1 VRFQLETVLKIF
13 MNKSLNSFAP
23 FARRATAF
31 SLAFALL
38 AGSFVA
44 LPSDASAQKAAS
56 KAARLSEEQR
66 IVHVLGRLGFG
77 ARPGDVERVRK
88 MGLERYIEAQLA
100 PEKIADESAE
110 AKLRGLSSYWMTTA
124 ELYQKYP
131 QPGQLLR
138 ALQRQGRLPADLAE
152 LRENRKGGDEAS
164 ASQKDAGAK
173 MDAPEGA
180 MRNDAATMAANNE
193 EPGAAMKN
201 DARRD
206 YRQALQEYYR
216 ENNLQQPARI
226 TAELQSSRI
235 LRAVY
240 SERQLQEVLVD
251 FWTNHFNVYANKGAD
266 RWLLVSYDRDTI
278 RPHTL
283 GKFKDL
289 LLATAQSP
297 AMLFYLDNYQSV
309 SPNAGQGAAR
319 MRPRV
324 KRFFETLTDP
334 QMNGAS
340 DAGQGTAPRRRRGM
354 NRRRQL
360 RREQANGENAQMSA
374 SPQAQQAQET
384 PAPQQQPRRRRRGI
398 NENYARELME
408 LHTLGVEGGY
418 TQKDVQEVAR
428 CFTGWTIFDPR
439 GQGGRMGLTKL
450 EDAGKFHFN
459 PRLHD
464 DGEKIVLGHKIPSGG
479 GINDG
484 LLVLDILS
492 KHPSTAKFIATK
504 LARRFVSD
512 NPTPALVARIGAAYT
527 KSDGDIRTTL
537 RAIFSSPE
545 FNAPENYRAK
555 IKTPFELAISA
566 VRSLGGETTGAP
578 ALHQWIARMGEPLYQ
593 YQAPTGYP
601 DTSEHWVNTGA
612 LLERMNFALALVA
625 GRINGTRVNLARFDN
640 TKGTGIDKSR
650 LIEQFAAVIL
660 QGDMSERTKAALLKQ
675 LNEAAATSTT
685 ATSTAATTAA
695 TTTTM
700 KTGASA
706 SNNPATLTT
715 GEMNKDDA
723 LTARGGGRRG
733 RQGREMA
740 VNAPISETARIAALI
755 LGSPEF
761 QRQ

>member
-1 VRFQLETVLKIF
+1 MKIF
-13 MNKSLNSFAP
+13 KHSSLNSAAALLP
-23 FARRATAF
+23 VGVRRATAVT
-31 SLAFALL
+31 LAFVLV
-38 AGSFVA
+38 AGSFA
-44 LPSDASAQKAAS
+44 ASAQKKAAAT
-56 KAARLSEEQR
+56 KAARLSDEQR
-66 IVHVLGRLGFG
+66 ILHVLNRLGFG

-88 MGLERYIEAQLA
+88 MGVERYIEQQLA
-100 PEKIADESAE
+100 PDKIEDSVAE

-124 ELYQKYP
+124 ELYRKYP
-131 QPGQLLR
+131 QPGRLLR
-138 ALQRQGRLPADLAE
+138 ALERQGRLPADLADA
-152 LRENRKGGDEAS
+152 RENRTKGANEAS
-164 ASQKDAGAK
+164 KPDTAAGAK
-173 MDAPEGA
+173 QDAEG
-180 MRNDAATMAANNE
+180 MSSNDMA
-193 EPGAAMKN
+193 AAMKTGETGAAQN
-201 DARRD
+201 EARRD
-206 YRQALQEYYR
+206 YRQAIQEYYR
-216 ENNLQQPARI
+216 QNNLLQPARI

-235 LRAVY
+235 LRAAY

-297 AMLFYLDNYQSV
+297 AMLFFLDNYQSV
-309 SPNAGQGAAR
+309 SPAAGRGAAR

-324 KRFFETLTDP
+324 KRFSEMLAVP
-334 QMNGAS
+334 QQMGGEAGAEQP
-340 DAGQGTAPRRRRGM
+340 GGRRRARM

-360 RREQANGENAQMSA
+360 MREGADAQAAPEMTAAAQKQGETTAAQAEA
-374 SPQAQQAQET
+374 SPRPPQ
-384 PAPQQQPRRRRRGI
+384 QQQPRRMRRGI

-439 GQGGRMGLTKL
+439 GAGGAAGLTNP
-450 EDAGKFHFN
+450 ERAGTFFFN

-464 DGEKIVLGHKIPSGG
+464 DGEKFVLGHKIPAGG

-512 NPTPALVARIGAAYT
+512 NPTPALVERIASAYT

-537 RAIFSSPE
+537 RAIFASPE

-578 ALHQWIARMGEPLYQ
+578 ALHGWIARMGEPLYQ

-601 DTSEHWVNTGA
+601 DTAEHWVNTGA
-612 LLERMNFALALVA
+612 LLERMNFALALV
-625 GRINGTRVNLARFDN
+625 GNRINGTRVDLTRFDGAGGN
-640 TKGTGIDKSR
+640 TAPGADKSR

-660 QGDMSERTKAALLKQ
+660 QGDMSERTKATLLKQ
-675 LNEAAATSTT
+675 LNEATTTTTPTAAAAATTN
-685 ATSTAATTAA
+685 AANSTAATAR
-695 TTTTM
+695 
-700 KTGASA
+700 A
-706 SNNPATLTT
+706 SNN
-715 GEMNKDDA
+715 DDA
-723 LTARGGGRRG
+723 MMPRAGVGGGGGRRG
-733 RQGREMA
+733 GARREMLA
-740 VNAPISETARIAALI
+740 ANAPIPEAARIAALI

-761 QRQ
+761 QRH

>member
-1 VRFQLETVLKIF
+1 
-13 MNKSLNSFAP
+13 MNKSLNSRASLVL
-23 FARRATAF
+23 RRATALA
-31 SLAFALL
+31 LAFALV
-38 AGSFVA
+38 AGST
-44 LPSDASAQKAAS
+44 ASFRPGAAFAQKAPGGR
-56 KAARLSEEQR
+56 AARLSEDQR
-66 IVHVLGRLGFG
+66 ILHVLNRLGFG

-88 MGLERYIEAQLA
+88 LGLENYIEQQLA
-100 PEKIADESAE
+100 PDKITDAVAE
-110 AKLRGLSSYWMTTA
+110 AKLRDLSSYWMTTA
-124 ELYQKYP
+124 ELYRKYP
-131 QPGQLLR
+131 QPGRLLR
-138 ALQRQGRLPADLAE
+138 ALERQGRLPANLSE
-152 LRENRKGGDEAS
+152 LRENRTKGGGDAAAKPDS
-164 ASQKDAGAK
+164 GAAGAK
-173 MDAPEGA
+173 MGMEGA
-180 MRNDAATMAANNE
+180 MSND
-193 EPGAAMKN
+193 GAAISTGEAKN
-201 DARRD
+201 DTREN
-206 YRQALQEYYR
+206 YRQAIQEYYR
-216 ENNLQQPARI
+216 ENNLLQPARI

-235 LRAVY
+235 LRAAY

-278 RPHTL
+278 RPRTL

-309 SPNAGQGAAR
+309 SPAAGRGAAR

-324 KRFFETLTDP
+324 KRFSEMLAIP
-334 QMNGAS
+334 RAGGAA
-340 DAGQGTAPRRRRGM
+340 DAERQGGGRRRL

-360 RREQANGENAQMSA
+360 MRERANVSNDEMTAAQEQQGQMPA
-374 SPQAQQAQET
+374 TQAQT
-384 PAPQQQPRRRRRGI
+384 PPVQQPRRMRRGI

-439 GQGGRMGLTKL
+439 GAGSAAGLTNP
-450 EDAGKFHFN
+450 ERAGAFYFN

-464 DGEKIVLGHKIPSGG
+464 DGEKLVLGHKIPAGG

-484 LLVLDILS
+484 MLVLDILS

-512 NPTPALVARIGAAYT
+512 NPQLATVESIAAAYT

-537 RAIFSSPE
+537 RAVFSSPE

-601 DTSEHWVNTGA
+601 DTAEHWVNTGA

-625 GRINGTRVNLARFDN
+625 GRINGTRVDLTRFS
-640 TKGTGIDKSR
+640 KAGGTIADKPR

-660 QGDMSERTKAALLKQ
+660 QGDMSERTKTALLKG
-675 LNEAAATSTT
+675 LNEAT
-685 ATSTAATTAA
+685 
-695 TTTTM
+695 
-700 KTGASA
+700 TGAA
-706 SNNPATLTT
+706 SPANAANPTP
-715 GEMNKDDA
+715 EMTRAAGNDDSSMPRGGGGGR
-723 LTARGGGRRG
+723 RGGGRR
-733 RQGREMA
+733 EMLA
-740 VNAPISETARIAALI
+740 VNTPIPEAARIAALI
-755 LGSPEF
+755 IGSPEF

>member
-1 VRFQLETVLKIF
+1 MKNF
-13 MNKSLNSFAP
+13 MIGSLNSFALL
-23 FARRATAF
+23 ARRATAF
-31 SLAFALL
+31 TLAFALL
-38 AGSFVA
+38 AASFVA
-44 LPSDASAQKAAS
+44 LPTANAQQQRQSSAS
-56 KAARLSEEQR
+56 KTARLSEEQR

-77 ARPGDVERVRK
+77 ARPGDVERARQI
-88 MGLERYIEAQLA
+88 GLERYIEAQLA
-100 PEKIADESAE
+100 PDKLADAGVE
-110 AKLRGLSSYWMTTA
+110 AKLRNLPSYWMTTA

-152 LRENRKGGDEAS
+152 LRDNRKGGDDAAATKKGAS
-164 ASQKDAGAK
+164 EK
-173 MDAPEGA
+173 MDAEGA
-180 MRNDAATMAANNE
+180 MVNEMASKANNGAEPEMAAKNE
-193 EPGAAMKN
+193 
-201 DARRD
+201 ARRD
-206 YRQALQEYYR
+206 YRQALREYYR
-216 ENNLQQPARI
+216 ENNLLQPARI

-235 LRAVY
+235 LRATY

-278 RPHTL
+278 RPNTL

-297 AMLFYLDNYQSV
+297 AMLFYLDNFQSV
-309 SPNAGQGAAR
+309 SPNAGQGANR
-319 MRPRV
+319 MRPRM
-324 KRFFETLTDP
+324 RRLFETLTNP
-334 QMNGAS
+334 QMNGATG
-340 DAGQGTAPRRRRGM
+340 DAGQGTPNPRRAARM
-354 NRRRQL
+354 NRQREL
-360 RREQANGENAQMSA
+360 RREGANAQSA
-374 SPQAQQAQET
+374 QQMPAPPEQQAQT
-384 PAPQQQPRRRRRGI
+384 PAPQQPRRRRRGI

-439 GQGGRMGLTKL
+439 GVGGASGLTKP
-450 EDAGKFHFN
+450 ERAGTFFFN

-464 DGEKIVLGHKIPSGG
+464 DGEKLVLGHKIPAGG

-484 LLVLDILS
+484 LMVLDILS

-504 LARRFVSD
+504 LARRFVAD
-512 NPTPALVARIGAAYT
+512 NPPPALVERIASAYT

-537 RAIFSSPE
+537 RAIFASPE

-601 DTSEHWVNTGA
+601 DTAEHWVNTGA
-612 LLERMNFALALVA
+612 LLERMNFALALV
-625 GRINGTRVNLARFDN
+625 GNRINGTRVDLARFN
-640 TKGTGIDKSR
+640 QAGGTSVDKSR
-650 LIEQFAAVIL
+650 LVEQFAAVIL
-660 QGDMSERTKAALLKQ
+660 QGDMTERTKAALLKQ
-675 LNEAAATSTT
+675 LNEAA
-685 ATSTAATTAA
+685 
-695 TTTTM
+695 TTTTAS
-700 KTGASA
+700 TTTANASA
-706 SNNPATLTT
+706 SNSALTMT
-715 GEMNKDDA
+715 GAMNDDDA
-723 LTARGGGRRG
+723 LMMRGGEGGGGGRRG
-733 RQGREMA
+733 GRRAMA
-740 VNAPISETARIAALI
+740 ANANAPISDVARIAALI

>member
-1 VRFQLETVLKIF
+1 
-13 MNKSLNSFAP
+13 MNKSLNSCAP
-23 FARRATAF
+23 LLVVRRATAVL
-31 SLAFALL
+31 LAFALV
-38 AGSFVA
+38 AGSFA
-44 LPSDASAQKAAS
+44 AFGHGAAFAQKMSAATKS
-56 KAARLSEEQR
+56 ARLSDEQR
-66 IVHVLGRLGFG
+66 ILHALNRLGFG

-88 MGLERYIEAQLA
+88 IGLENYIEQQLA
-100 PEKIADESAE
+100 PERIEDAAAE

-124 ELYQKYP
+124 ELYAKYP
-131 QPGQLLR
+131 QPGRLLR
-138 ALQRQGRLPADLAE
+138 ALERQGRLPADLAE
-152 LRENRKGGDEAS
+152 LREKRTKGAGEMSKPDGAN
-164 ASQKDAGAK
+164 AKQDA
-173 MDAPEGA
+173 EGA
-180 MRNDAATMAANNE
+180 MSNAAAASKAGATGAAN
-193 EPGAAMKN
+193 P
-201 DARRD
+201 DARRG
-206 YRQALQEYYR
+206 YRQAIQEYYR
-216 ENNLQQPARI
+216 ENNLLQPARI

-235 LRAVY
+235 LRATY

-278 RPHTL
+278 RPRTL

-297 AMLFYLDNYQSV
+297 AMLFFLDNYQSV
-309 SPNAGQGAAR
+309 SPTAGRAAAR

-324 KRFFETLTDP
+324 KRFSETLALP
-334 QMNGAS
+334 QANGEAG
-340 DAGQGTAPRRRRGM
+340 AEGQGGRRRM

-360 RREQANGENAQMSA
+360 MRREGADAEGAQAMPAMKGG
-374 SPQAQQAQET
+374 ET
-384 PAPQQQPRRRRRGI
+384 PAMQAQTPPAPPQQPRRMRRGI

-439 GQGGRMGLTKL
+439 GQGGAAGLTNP
-450 EDAGKFHFN
+450 ERAGTFFFN
-459 PRLHD
+459 LRLHD
-464 DGEKIVLGHKIPSGG
+464 DGEKVVLGHKIPAGG
-479 GINDG
+479 GIKDG
-484 LLVLDILS
+484 MLVLDILS

-512 NPTPALVARIGAAYT
+512 NPTPALVERIASAYA
-527 KSDGDIRTTL
+527 KSDGDIRATL
-537 RAIFSSPE
+537 RATFASPE

-601 DTSEHWVNTGA
+601 DTAEHWVNTGA
-612 LLERMNFALALVA
+612 LLERMNFALALV
-625 GRINGTRVNLARFDN
+625 GNRINGTRVDLSRFN
-640 TKGTGIDKSR
+640 SAGADKSR

-675 LNEAAATSTT
+675 LNEATATTHATLNDATSRTT
-685 ATSTAATTAA
+685 ATTT
-695 TTTTM
+695 
-700 KTGASA
+700 S
-706 SNNPATLTT
+706 
-715 GEMNKDDA
+715 EMNNDDA
-723 LTARGGGRRG
+723 AMMPRAGGGGGGRRRG
-733 RQGREMA
+733 GARREMLLA
-740 VNAPISETARIAALI
+740 ATTPITEAARIAALI

>member
-1 VRFQLETVLKIF
+1 
-13 MNKSLNSFAP
+13 MNKSLNFRASLV
-23 FARRATAF
+23 RRATAL
-31 SLAFALL
+31 SLAFALV
-38 AGSFVA
+38 AGSFAAFQPGAA
-44 LPSDASAQKAAS
+44 LAQKKAAQ
-56 KAARLSEEQR
+56 AARLSEEQR
-66 IVHVLGRLGFG
+66 ILHVLNRLGFG

-88 MGLERYIEAQLA
+88 LGLENYIEQQLA
-100 PEKIADESAE
+100 PEKIADATAE
-110 AKLRGLSSYWMTTA
+110 AKLRNLSSYWMTTA
-124 ELYQKYP
+124 ELYRKYP
-131 QPGQLLR
+131 QPGRLLR
-138 ALQRQGRLPADLAE
+138 ALERQGRLPADLADA
-152 LRENRKGGDEAS
+152 RENRAKGANEAS
-164 ASQKDAGAK
+164 KPEAGAK
-173 MDAPEGA
+173 ANAEDA
-180 MRNDAATMAANNE
+180 MSNDAQAALKAGETAASKNE
-193 EPGAAMKN
+193 
-201 DARRD
+201 ARRD
-206 YRQALQEYYR
+206 YRQAIQEYYR
-216 ENNLQQPARI
+216 QNNLLQPARI

-235 LRAVY
+235 LRAAY

-289 LLATAQSP
+289 LQATAQSP
-297 AMLFYLDNYQSV
+297 AMLFFLDNFQSV
-309 SPNAGQGAAR
+309 SPAAGRGAAR

-324 KRFFETLTDP
+324 KRFSEMLAIP
-334 QMNGAS
+334 Q
-340 DAGQGTAPRRRRGM
+340 AGGEMSAEQQQGGQRRGRM

-360 RREQANGENAQMSA
+360 MREEANAQEAAPATAAAQPGQMPA
-374 SPQAQQAQET
+374 AQAQM
-384 PAPQQQPRRRRRGI
+384 PAAPNQPRRMRRGI

-439 GQGGRMGLTKL
+439 GAGAATGLTNP
-450 EDAGKFHFN
+450 ERAGTFFFN

-464 DGEKIVLGHKIPSGG
+464 DGEKLVLGHKIPAGG

-484 LLVLDILS
+484 MMVLDILS

-512 NPTPALVARIGAAYT
+512 NPTPALVERIASAYT

-537 RAIFSSPE
+537 RAVFSSPE

-601 DTSEHWVNTGA
+601 DTAEHWVNTGA

-625 GRINGTRVNLARFDN
+625 NRINGTRVDLTRFD
-640 TKGTGIDKSR
+640 GAGADKSR
-650 LIEQFAAVIL
+650 LIEQFAGVIL
-660 QGDMSERTKAALLKQ
+660 QGDMSERTKAVLLKQ
-675 LNEAAATSTT
+675 LNEATT
-685 ATSTAATTAA
+685 AKTADAP
-695 TTTTM
+695 
-700 KTGASA
+700 
-706 SNNPATLTT
+706 NPATTMT
-715 GEMNKDDA
+715 RATDNDDA
-723 LTARGGGRRG
+723 MMPRAGGGGGGRRGGGRR
-733 RQGREMA
+733 ETLA
-740 VNAPISETARIAALI
+740 VNAPIPEAARIAALI